1 MSWTFSH
8 VEEYD
13 WDNDDFYTKEEAI
26 KAGIDYAKEYNYDY
40 IYVGE
45 ISNINLELRTY
56 AETVIEDIA
65 NHLDNELGDIDAG
78 NYFINSISN
87 ENETRL
93 QELLDDAF
101 NEWLK
106 ECNITCPVH
115 SIDNIERIEIKGRKL
130 KLENY

>member
-8 VEEYD
+8 AEEYG
-13 WDNDDFYTKEEAI
+13 WVNDEFDTKEEAI
-26 KAGIDYAKEYNYDY
+26 VAGIDYNKECNYDY

-45 ISNINLELRTY
+45 IFNINLELRTY

-65 NHLDNELGDIDAG
+65 YQLDNECGDIDAG
-78 NYFINSISN
+78 NSFINSISS
-87 ENETRL
+87 ENEARL

-115 SIDNIERIEIKGRKL
+115 TIDNIERIEI
-130 KLENY
+130 

>member
-1 MSWTFSH
+1 MSWTFSYA
-8 VEEYD
+8 EEYG
-13 WDNDDFYTKEEAI
+13 WVNDDFYSKEEAI
-26 KAGIDYAKEYNYDY
+26 KAGIDYAKECNYDY

-45 ISNINLELRTY
+45 IFNINLELRTY

-65 NHLDNELGDIDAG
+65 YQLDNECGDIDAG
-78 NYFINSISN
+78 TSFINSISN
-87 ENETRL
+87 ENEARL

-115 SIDNIERIEIKGRKL
+115 SIDNIERIEI
-130 KLENY
+130 